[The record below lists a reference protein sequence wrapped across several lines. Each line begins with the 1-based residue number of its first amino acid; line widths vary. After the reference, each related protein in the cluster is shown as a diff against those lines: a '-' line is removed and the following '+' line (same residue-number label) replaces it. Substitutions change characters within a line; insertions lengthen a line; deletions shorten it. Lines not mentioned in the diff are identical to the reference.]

1 MMLSIFRADDRNIKC
16 QCSQKKKLGLDYYDA
31 VCLRGYSCGCIL
43 IKMLFVYAAAVAA
56 VF

>member
-1 MMLSIFRADDRNIKC
+1 MPV
-16 QCSQKKKLGLDYYDA
+16 QPKKKLGLDYYDA
-31 VCLRGYSCGCIL
+31 VCLRGCSCGCIL